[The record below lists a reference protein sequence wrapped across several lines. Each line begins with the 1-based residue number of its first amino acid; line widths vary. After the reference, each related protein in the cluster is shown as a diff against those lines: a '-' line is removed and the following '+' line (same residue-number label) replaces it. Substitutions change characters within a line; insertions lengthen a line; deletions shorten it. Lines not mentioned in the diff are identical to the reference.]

1 MKKNRILT
9 EAQKNQI
16 FENKQKNIIEN
27 FSNIFNKIKRLNEN
41 EVGNQ
46 LPQED
51 TEYILN
57 SIKQNGL
64 DFEDTEELKN
74 DCGNFTYLLRAFMGN
89 EKVDGYIYSID
100 ATISFY
106 MMTTGEYSPQTLYSP
121 EEGPET
127 ELTDFD
133 IEKIN
138 ITKESATS
146 QDYTDYSTNNQELLD
161 YISQKAED
169 KIYELDSNGDL
180 EVDCDPY

>member
-1 MKKNRILT
+1 
-9 EAQKNQI
+9 
-16 FENKQKNIIEN
+16 
-27 FSNIFNKIKRLNEN
+27 
-41 EVGNQ
+41 
-46 LPQED
+46 
-51 TEYILN
+51 
-57 SIKQNGL
+57 
-64 DFEDTEELKN
+64 
-74 DCGNFTYLLRAFMGN
+74 MGN
-89 EKVDGYIYSID
+89 EKVDEYIYSID

-121 EEGPET
+121 AEYPET

-138 ITKESATS
+138 ITKESTTS